1 MNLPA
6 KSFSTTKVTKSTKTD
21 KMSAEIEIQRAS
33 SASDFPCDSDLKRWA
48 SAALLDNGKSS
59 VVIRLVD
66 SDESRQLNNDYRGV
80 DKPTNVLSFPFEA
93 PVEIADEFL
102 GDVII
107 CAPVVEQQARQQN
120 KPLQAHWAHMVTHGM
135 LHLQG
140 YDHQN
145 NQQAE
150 EMERLEVEILA
161 TLGFPDPY

>member
-1 MNLPA
+1 M
-6 KSFSTTKVTKSTKTD
+6 T
-21 KMSAEIEIQRAS
+21 AEIELQLKTAAVNLPS
-33 SASDFPCDSDLKRWA
+33 SDDFKQWA
-48 SAALLDNGKSS
+48 SAALRDTQKTS

-66 SDESRQLNNDYRGV
+66 SDESRRLNNDYRGV

-93 PVEIADEFL
+93 PAEIADEFL
-102 GDVII
+102 GDMII
-107 CAPVVEQQARQQN
+107 CAPVVEQEARQQN
-120 KPLQAHWAHMVTHGM
+120 KPLQAHWAHMVTHGL

-145 NQQAE
+145 DQQAE

>member
-1 MNLPA
+1 M
-6 KSFSTTKVTKSTKTD
+6 T
-21 KMSAEIEIQRAS
+21 AEIELQLKTAAVNLPS
-33 SASDFPCDSDLKRWA
+33 SDDFKQWA
-48 SAALLDNGKSS
+48 SAALRDTQKTS

-66 SDESRQLNNDYRGV
+66 SDESRRLNSDYRGV

-93 PVEIADEFL
+93 PAEIADEFL
-102 GDVII
+102 GDMII
-107 CAPVVEQQARQQN
+107 CAPVVEQEARQQN

>member
-1 MNLPA
+1 MR
-6 KSFSTTKVTKSTKTD
+6 
-21 KMSAEIEIQRAS
+21 AEIEIQRAS
-33 SASDFPCDSDLKRWA
+33 TTTDLPGDSDFQRWA
-48 SAALLDNGKSS
+48 SAALLDIEKTS

-66 SDESRQLNNDYRGV
+66 PDESRQLNNDYRGV

-93 PVEIADEFL
+93 PAEIADEFL
-102 GDVII
+102 GDMII
-107 CAPVVEQQARQQN
+107 CAPVVEQEARQQN
-120 KPLQAHWAHMVTHGM
+120 KPLQAHWAHMVTHGL

-145 NQQAE
+145 DQQAE

>member
-1 MNLPA
+1 M
-6 KSFSTTKVTKSTKTD
+6 T
-21 KMSAEIEIQRAS
+21 AEIELQLKTAAVNLPS
-33 SASDFPCDSDLKRWA
+33 SDDFKQWA
-48 SAALLDNGKSS
+48 SAALRDTQKTS

-66 SDESRQLNNDYRGV
+66 SDESRRLNSDYRGV

-93 PVEIADEFL
+93 PAEIADEFL
-102 GDVII
+102 GDMII
-107 CAPVVEQQARQQN
+107 CAPVVEQEARQQN
-120 KPLQAHWAHMVTHGM
+120 KPLQAHWAHMVTHGL

-145 NQQAE
+145 DQQAE